1 MSYVYDDDGYE
12 ASCLAQEDKEH
23 RKAARYLIKHP
34 NPDDP
39 DFSEEAWD
47 IVWNK
52 KHSDSRR

>member
-52 KHSDSRR
+52 KHSD